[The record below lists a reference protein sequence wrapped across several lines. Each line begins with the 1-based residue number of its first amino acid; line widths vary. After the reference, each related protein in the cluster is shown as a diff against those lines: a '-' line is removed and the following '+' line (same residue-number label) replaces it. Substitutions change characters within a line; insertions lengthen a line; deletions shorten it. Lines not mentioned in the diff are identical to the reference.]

1 MNLKNKILH
10 IIIAALCVIGII
22 ASATVCAPCPSGM
35 RCVHNTH
42 AVMILFGISAVSALA
57 GLRLHKYIKYDFAAR
72 LMIDIGCIYIS
83 ATGGCK
89 MPDMRCN
96 MVTFPTLRILAILML
111 ILEICNIIVSLR
123 EQKCEKTDHKEHSA
137 S

>member
-1 MNLKNKILH
+1 M
-10 IIIAALCVIGII
+10 
-22 ASATVCAPCPSGM
+22 
-35 RCVHNTH
+35 HNTH
-42 AVMILFGISAVSALA
+42 VVMILFGISAVLALT
-57 GLRLHKYIKYDFAAR
+57 GLRLHEYIRKLHRKPIKYDFAAR

-96 MVTFPTLRILAILML
+96 MVTFPTLRILAVLML
-111 ILEICNIIVSLR
+111 ILEICNILVYLQ
-123 EQKCEKTDHKEHSA
+123 EQKREKTDHKEHSA